1 MKSHQQRVRAIEL
14 SLTPQ
19 QVVMVWLRNA
29 QAGTFFPARTRR
41 AIYLGIYFRHFES
54 LDKTCGPLGAAIN
67 LYVWFYLSGF
77 AILLGGEINFLLGD
91 LRHQKTRQSSKP
103 PTSNEQ
109 SEFRSLSLPLTYAN
123 RQSIQNLVSVRRR
136 R

>member
-77 AILLGGEINFLLGD
+77 AILLGGEINFL
-91 LRHQKTRQSSKP
+91 
-103 PTSNEQ
+103 
-109 SEFRSLSLPLTYAN
+109 RSGRRVQTLHSTAPAHTQIN
-123 RQSIQNLVSVRRR
+123 NLNAAA
-136 R
+136 